1 MAAGLSDFD
10 AWVPAAVVPRLLT
23 VEDFA
28 YLPNELPSGPV
39 KYELDNGRVVT
50 DRLLTQEDLEGL
62 PTELPTGPVEYEL
75 DNGRLVTMTP
85 PGYSHGN
92 SQLKIGSRL
101 LVYAEETGAGEAA
114 VETGVLLW
122 QNPDRVVGPDAMF
135 ISAAKLPPKVSKA
148 GYLETI
154 PDLAVEVRSK
164 SNSAPLVAA
173 KVADYL
179 KAGVQV
185 VWVADPAERT
195 IAVHRIGRDPE
206 VFRGDDILTCDDV
219 LPGFRLPLA
228 NVFAI

>member
-1 MAAGLSDFD
+1 MAAGFSDFE
-10 AWVPAAVVPRLLT
+10 AWIPAAFVPRLLT

-28 YLPNELPSGPV
+28 YLPDELPSGPV

-50 DRLLTQEDLEGL
+50 DRLLTAEDIEGL

-85 PGYSHGN
+85 PGYPHGN

-101 LVYAEETGAGEAA
+101 LVYAEDTGAGEAA
-114 VETGVLLW
+114 VETGVMLW
-122 QNPDRVVGPDAMF
+122 RNPDRVVGPDAMF
-135 ISAAKLPPKVSKA
+135 ISAAKLPAKMTES

-154 PDLAVEVRSK
+154 PDLVVEVRSK
-164 SNSAPLVAA
+164 SNSAALVAA

-185 VWVADPAERT
+185 VWVADPTERT
-195 IAVHRIGRDPE
+195 ITVHKVAVDAQVLG
-206 VFRGDDILTCDDV
+206 VGSVLTCEEL
-219 LPGFRLPLA
+219 LPGFKVEVAR
-228 NVFAI
+228 VV